1 MQVAQATGSVLS
13 LTSSRTYPNA
23 PIIIKAFSDDT
34 DPFAVSQD
42 AETQHGMDMAGGLV
56 VWQKAQAITLQVSTV
71 TGSEAQKALEKLR
84 KNNRVSVLGPETIQ
98 INIRHIDGTTD
109 KYVGGVITQT
119 PPGKSGSP
127 DGKMKTSVYTF
138 VFENVE

>member
-1 MQVAQATGSVLS
+1 MQVAQSTGSVLS
-13 LTSSRTYPNA
+13 LTSSRTFPNV

-34 DPFAVSQD
+34 DPFNVTQD

-56 VWQKAQAITLQVSTV
+56 VWQKAQAITLQVSVV
-71 TGSEAQKALEKLR
+71 TGSEVQKDLDKLR

-98 INIRHIDGTTD
+98 VTVSHIDGSTD
-109 KYVGGVITQT
+109 KYVNGVITQT
-119 PPGKSGSP
+119 PPGKSGSS

-138 VFENVE
+138 VFEDVE

>member
-1 MQVAQATGSVLS
+1 MQVAQSTGSILT

-23 PIIIKAFSDDT
+23 PIVIKAFSDDT
-34 DPFAVSQD
+34 DPFNVTQD
-42 AETQHGMDMAGGLV
+42 AETQYGMDMAGGLV
-56 VWQKAQAITLQVSTV
+56 VWQKAQAVTVQVSAV

-84 KNNRVSVLGPETIQ
+84 RNNRVTMLGPEIIQ
-98 INIRHIDGTTD
+98 INIRHIDGSTD
-109 KYVGGVITQT
+109 KYVNGVITQT
-119 PPGKSGSP
+119 PPGKSGSS